1 MKHRTWKRIAALA
14 MALSLALACAAC
26 SGGAGGS
33 ASGSVSASGSAPAES
48 AGQAEGQIVLTDQA
62 GREVVLEGPAQSIVS
77 CYYISTYAAIALGA
91 EDRVVGLEKK
101 ADTRPIYQMAAPE
114 LLEKPQVGT
123 MKELDVEAT
132 AALEP
137 LVIMP
142 QALADYADTL
152 AQLGIPVLV
161 VNPESHEALVEMLQ
175 LMGTALGLEDRA
187 EALTSYY
194 EEQLDRMAELTQD
207 TEAPVV
213 YMGSKPAFLATA
225 RLHVPSTLIRQ
236 AGGVNAGDSLE
247 GSYWTEVSY
256 EDVLAMAPQVIV
268 LPAGAEY
275 TVQDVLED
283 PQLSALPAV
292 QDGAVYQMPGGI
304 EEWDSPV
311 PSGILGTMWMTSI
324 LHPDVY
330 PFEELADAQ
339 DFYQTFYGFYFSGCL
354 AHHQVRSCL
363 CEKGESAMK
372 KHGRDWAAAAACLL
386 LVGGLGPSP
395 SLWAAFPSL
404 CLRSV
409 PSSPGEWRGP
419 WRPRCSGSF
428 GSPGC
433 AWGCWRAGLWG
444 WRGACTRRCSATRWP
459 PRPDRGGLGGLPGGG
474 LRHRAGGRDPAG
486 DHGGLLSHGD
496 GRPGPGAPSGGGGP
510 AGAPA
515 AISWRGS

>member
-1 MKHRTWKRIAALA
+1 MKNGFLKRTAALVLA
-14 MALSLALACAAC
+14 LSMALGCAAC
-26 SGGAGGS
+26 SNGAGGS
-33 ASGSVSASGSAPAES
+33 ASGNVSASGSAPAES
-48 AGQAEGQIVLTDQA
+48 ASQAEDQIVLTDQA

-137 LVIMP
+137 ELVIMP
-142 QALADYADTL
+142 QALVDYADTL
-152 AQLGIPVLV
+152 TQLGIPVLA

-194 EEQLDRMAELTQD
+194 QEQLDRMAELTQD

-213 YMGSKPAFLATA
+213 YMGSNSTFLATA
-225 RLHVPSTLIRQ
+225 PASMYQSTLIRQ

-247 GSYWTEVSY
+247 GDYWTEVSY
-256 EDVLAMAPQVIV
+256 EDVLAMAPQVVV

-275 TVQDVLED
+275 TVQDVVED

-311 PSGILGTMWMTSI
+311 PSGILGTMWMTSV

-330 PFEELADAQ
+330 PFEEFTADAQ
-339 DFYQTFYGFYFSGCL
+339 DFYQTFYGFSVD
-354 AHHQVRSCL
+354 A
-363 CEKGESAMK
+363 
-372 KHGRDWAAAAACLL
+372 
-386 LVGGLGPSP
+386 
-395 SLWAAFPSL
+395 SLI
-404 CLRSV
+404 
-409 PSSPGEWRGP
+409 
-419 WRPRCSGSF
+419 
-428 GSPGC
+428 
-433 AWGCWRAGLWG
+433 
-444 WRGACTRRCSATRWP
+444 TK
-459 PRPDRGGLGGLPGGG
+459 
-474 LRHRAGGRDPAG
+474 
-486 DHGGLLSHGD
+486 
-496 GRPGPGAPSGGGGP
+496 
-510 AGAPA
+510 
-515 AISWRGS
+515 

>member
-14 MALSLALACAAC
+14 LALSMALACAAC
-26 SGGAGGS
+26 SGGAGSS

-48 AGQAEGQIVLTDQA
+48 ASQAEGQIVLTDQA

-137 LVIMP
+137 ELVIMP

-152 AQLGIPVLV
+152 TQLGIPVLV

-187 EALTSYY
+187 EALASYY
-194 EEQLDRMAELTQD
+194 QEQLDRMAELTRD
-207 TEAPVV
+207 TGAPVV
-213 YMGSKPAFLATA
+213 YMGSNSSFLATA
-225 RLHVPSTLIRQ
+225 PASMYQSTLIRQ

-247 GSYWTEVSY
+247 GDYWTEVSY

-275 TVQDVLED
+275 TVQDVAED

-311 PSGILGTMWMTSI
+311 PSGILGTMWMTSV

-330 PFEELADAQ
+330 PFEEFTADAQ
-339 DFYQTFYGFYFSGCL
+339 DFYQTFYGFSVD
-354 AHHQVRSCL
+354 A
-363 CEKGESAMK
+363 
-372 KHGRDWAAAAACLL
+372 
-386 LVGGLGPSP
+386 
-395 SLWAAFPSL
+395 SLI
-404 CLRSV
+404 
-409 PSSPGEWRGP
+409 
-419 WRPRCSGSF
+419 
-428 GSPGC
+428 
-433 AWGCWRAGLWG
+433 
-444 WRGACTRRCSATRWP
+444 TK
-459 PRPDRGGLGGLPGGG
+459 
-474 LRHRAGGRDPAG
+474 
-486 DHGGLLSHGD
+486 
-496 GRPGPGAPSGGGGP
+496 
-510 AGAPA
+510 
-515 AISWRGS
+515 

>member
-14 MALSLALACAAC
+14 LALSLALGCAAC
-26 SGGAGGS
+26 SGGAGS
-33 ASGSVSASGSAPAES
+33 SVSGSVSASGGAPAES
-48 AGQAEGQIVLTDQA
+48 ASQAEGQIVLTDQA

-91 EDRVVGLEKK
+91 ENRVVGLEKK

-137 LVIMP
+137 ELVIMP

-187 EALTSYY
+187 EALASYY
-194 EEQLDRMAELTQD
+194 QEQLDRMAELTQD
-207 TEAPVV
+207 AGAPVV
-213 YMGSKPAFLATA
+213 YMGSNSSFLATA
-225 RLHVPSTLIRQ
+225 PASMYQSTLIRQ

-247 GSYWTEVSY
+247 GDYWTEVSY

-275 TVQDVLED
+275 TVQDVVED

-292 QDGAVYQMPGGI
+292 QDGAVYQMPSGI

-311 PSGILGTMWMTSI
+311 PSGILGTMWMTSV

-330 PFEELADAQ
+330 PFEEFTADAQ
-339 DFYQTFYGFYFSGCL
+339 DFYQTFYGF
-354 AHHQVRSCL
+354 
-363 CEKGESAMK
+363 
-372 KHGRDWAAAAACLL
+372 
-386 LVGGLGPSP
+386 
-395 SLWAAFPSL
+395 
-404 CLRSV
+404 SV
-409 PSSPGEWRGP
+409 
-419 WRPRCSGSF
+419 
-428 GSPGC
+428 
-433 AWGCWRAGLWG
+433 
-444 WRGACTRRCSATRWP
+444 
-459 PRPDRGGLGGLPGGG
+459 D
-474 LRHRAGGRDPAG
+474 
-486 DHGGLLSHGD
+486 
-496 GRPGPGAPSGGGGP
+496 APL
-510 AGAPA
+510 
-515 AISWRGS
+515 ITK

>member
-14 MALSLALACAAC
+14 LALSMALACAAC
-26 SGGAGGS
+26 SGGAGSS

-48 AGQAEGQIVLTDQA
+48 ASQAEGQIVLTDQA

-137 LVIMP
+137 ELVIMP

-175 LMGTALGLEDRA
+175 LMGTALGLEDRT

-194 EEQLDRMAELTQD
+194 QEQMDRMAELTQD

-213 YMGSKPAFLATA
+213 YMGSNSSFLATA
-225 RLHVPSTLIRQ
+225 PASMYQSTLIRQ

-247 GSYWTEVSY
+247 GDYWTEVSY

-275 TVQDVLED
+275 TVQDVVED

-311 PSGILGTMWMTSI
+311 PSGILGTMWMTSV

-330 PFEELADAQ
+330 PFEEFTADAQ
-339 DFYQTFYGFYFSGCL
+339 DFYQTFYGFSVD
-354 AHHQVRSCL
+354 A
-363 CEKGESAMK
+363 
-372 KHGRDWAAAAACLL
+372 
-386 LVGGLGPSP
+386 
-395 SLWAAFPSL
+395 SLI
-404 CLRSV
+404 
-409 PSSPGEWRGP
+409 
-419 WRPRCSGSF
+419 
-428 GSPGC
+428 
-433 AWGCWRAGLWG
+433 
-444 WRGACTRRCSATRWP
+444 TK
-459 PRPDRGGLGGLPGGG
+459 
-474 LRHRAGGRDPAG
+474 
-486 DHGGLLSHGD
+486 
-496 GRPGPGAPSGGGGP
+496 
-510 AGAPA
+510 
-515 AISWRGS
+515 

>member
-1 MKHRTWKRIAALA
+1 MKNGFLKRTAALVLA
-14 MALSLALACAAC
+14 LSMALGCAAC
-26 SGGAGGS
+26 SNGAGGS
-33 ASGSVSASGSAPAES
+33 ASGNVSASGSAPAES
-48 AGQAEGQIVLTDQA
+48 ASQAEDQIVLSDQA

-137 LVIMP
+137 ELVIMP

-152 AQLGIPVLV
+152 TQLGIPVLV

-194 EEQLDRMAELTQD
+194 QEQLDRMAELTQD

-213 YMGSKPAFLATA
+213 YMGSNSTFLATA
-225 RLHVPSTLIRQ
+225 PASMYQSTLIRQ

-247 GSYWTEVSY
+247 GDYWTEVSY
-256 EDVLAMAPQVIV
+256 EDVLAMAPQVVV

-275 TVQDVLED
+275 TVQDVVED

-311 PSGILGTMWMTSI
+311 PSGILGTMWMTSV

-330 PFEELADAQ
+330 PFEEFTADAQ
-339 DFYQTFYGFYFSGCL
+339 DFYQTFYGFSVD
-354 AHHQVRSCL
+354 A
-363 CEKGESAMK
+363 
-372 KHGRDWAAAAACLL
+372 
-386 LVGGLGPSP
+386 
-395 SLWAAFPSL
+395 SLI
-404 CLRSV
+404 
-409 PSSPGEWRGP
+409 
-419 WRPRCSGSF
+419 
-428 GSPGC
+428 
-433 AWGCWRAGLWG
+433 
-444 WRGACTRRCSATRWP
+444 T
-459 PRPDRGGLGGLPGGG
+459 
-474 LRHRAGGRDPAG
+474 
-486 DHGGLLSHGD
+486 
-496 GRPGPGAPSGGGGP
+496 
-510 AGAPA
+510 
-515 AISWRGS
+515 

>member
-14 MALSLALACAAC
+14 LALSMALGCAAC
-26 SGGAGGS
+26 SNGAGSS
-33 ASGSVSASGSAPAES
+33 ASGSVSASDSAPAES
-48 AGQAEGQIVLTDQA
+48 ASQTEGQIVLTDQA

-137 LVIMP
+137 ELVIMP

-152 AQLGIPVLV
+152 TQLGIPVLV

-187 EALTSYY
+187 EALASYY
-194 EEQLDRMAELTQD
+194 QEQLDRMAELTQD
-207 TEAPVV
+207 AEAPVV
-213 YMGSKPAFLATA
+213 YMGSNSSFLATA
-225 RLHVPSTLIRQ
+225 PASMYQSTLIRQ

-247 GSYWTEVSY
+247 GDYWTEVSY

-275 TVQDVLED
+275 TVQDVVED

-311 PSGILGTMWMTSI
+311 PSGILGTMWMTSV

-330 PFEELADAQ
+330 PFEEFTADAQ
-339 DFYQTFYGFYFSGCL
+339 DFYQTFYGFSVD
-354 AHHQVRSCL
+354 A
-363 CEKGESAMK
+363 
-372 KHGRDWAAAAACLL
+372 
-386 LVGGLGPSP
+386 
-395 SLWAAFPSL
+395 SLI
-404 CLRSV
+404 
-409 PSSPGEWRGP
+409 
-419 WRPRCSGSF
+419 
-428 GSPGC
+428 
-433 AWGCWRAGLWG
+433 
-444 WRGACTRRCSATRWP
+444 TK
-459 PRPDRGGLGGLPGGG
+459 
-474 LRHRAGGRDPAG
+474 
-486 DHGGLLSHGD
+486 
-496 GRPGPGAPSGGGGP
+496 
-510 AGAPA
+510 
-515 AISWRGS
+515 

>member
-14 MALSLALACAAC
+14 LALSMALGCAAC
-26 SGGAGGS
+26 SNGAGSS
-33 ASGSVSASGSAPAES
+33 ASGGVSASGSAPAES
-48 AGQAEGQIVLTDQA
+48 ASQAEGQIVLTDQA

-114 LLEKPQVGT
+114 LQEKPQVGT

-137 LVIMP
+137 ELVIMP

-152 AQLGIPVLV
+152 TQLGIPVLV

-187 EALTSYY
+187 EALASYY
-194 EEQLDRMAELTQD
+194 QEQLDRMAELTQD

-213 YMGSKPAFLATA
+213 YMGSNSSFLATA
-225 RLHVPSTLIRQ
+225 PASMYQSTLIRQ

-247 GSYWTEVSY
+247 GDYWTEVSY
-256 EDVLAMAPQVIV
+256 EDVLAMAPQIIV

-283 PQLSALPAV
+283 AQLSALPAV

-311 PSGILGTMWMTSI
+311 PSGILGTMWMTSV

-330 PFEELADAQ
+330 SFEEFTADAQ
-339 DFYQTFYGFYFSGCL
+339 DFYQTFYGFSVD
-354 AHHQVRSCL
+354 A
-363 CEKGESAMK
+363 
-372 KHGRDWAAAAACLL
+372 
-386 LVGGLGPSP
+386 
-395 SLWAAFPSL
+395 SLI
-404 CLRSV
+404 
-409 PSSPGEWRGP
+409 
-419 WRPRCSGSF
+419 
-428 GSPGC
+428 
-433 AWGCWRAGLWG
+433 
-444 WRGACTRRCSATRWP
+444 TK
-459 PRPDRGGLGGLPGGG
+459 
-474 LRHRAGGRDPAG
+474 
-486 DHGGLLSHGD
+486 
-496 GRPGPGAPSGGGGP
+496 
-510 AGAPA
+510 
-515 AISWRGS
+515 

>member
-1 MKHRTWKRIAALA
+1 MKNGFLKRTAALVLA
-14 MALSLALACAAC
+14 LSMALGCAAC
-26 SGGAGGS
+26 SNGAGGS
-33 ASGSVSASGSAPAES
+33 ASGNVSASGSAPAES
-48 AGQAEGQIVLTDQA
+48 ASQAEDQIVLTDQA

-137 LVIMP
+137 ELVIMP
-142 QALADYADTL
+142 QALVDYADTL
-152 AQLGIPVLV
+152 TQLGIPVLA

-194 EEQLDRMAELTQD
+194 QEQLDRMAELTQD

-213 YMGSKPAFLATA
+213 YMGSNSSFLATA
-225 RLHVPSTLIRQ
+225 PASMYQSTLIRQ

-247 GSYWTEVSY
+247 GDYWTDVSY

-275 TVQDVLED
+275 TVQDVAED

-311 PSGILGTMWMTSI
+311 PSGILGTMWMTSV

-330 PFEELADAQ
+330 SFEEFTADAQ
-339 DFYQTFYGFYFSGCL
+339 DFYQTFYGFSVD
-354 AHHQVRSCL
+354 A
-363 CEKGESAMK
+363 
-372 KHGRDWAAAAACLL
+372 
-386 LVGGLGPSP
+386 
-395 SLWAAFPSL
+395 SLI
-404 CLRSV
+404 
-409 PSSPGEWRGP
+409 
-419 WRPRCSGSF
+419 
-428 GSPGC
+428 
-433 AWGCWRAGLWG
+433 
-444 WRGACTRRCSATRWP
+444 TK
-459 PRPDRGGLGGLPGGG
+459 
-474 LRHRAGGRDPAG
+474 
-486 DHGGLLSHGD
+486 
-496 GRPGPGAPSGGGGP
+496 
-510 AGAPA
+510 
-515 AISWRGS
+515 

>member
-14 MALSLALACAAC
+14 LALSLALGCAAC
-26 SGGAGGS
+26 SGGAGSS
-33 ASGSVSASGSAPAES
+33 ASGSVSVSGGAPAES
-48 AGQAEGQIVLTDQA
+48 ASQAQGQIVLTDQA
-62 GREVVLEGPAQSIVS
+62 GREMVLEGPAQSIVS

-137 LVIMP
+137 ELVIMP

-152 AQLGIPVLV
+152 TQLGIPVLV

-187 EALTSYY
+187 EALASYY
-194 EEQLDRMAELTQD
+194 QEQLDRMAELTQD
-207 TEAPVV
+207 AGAPVV
-213 YMGSKPAFLATA
+213 YMGSNSSFLATA
-225 RLHVPSTLIRQ
+225 PASMYQSTLIRQ

-247 GSYWTEVSY
+247 GDYWTEVSY

-275 TVQDVLED
+275 TVQDVVED

-311 PSGILGTMWMTSI
+311 PSGILGTMWMTSV

-330 PFEELADAQ
+330 PFEEFTADAQ
-339 DFYQTFYGFYFSGCL
+339 NFYQTFYGFSVD
-354 AHHQVRSCL
+354 A
-363 CEKGESAMK
+363 
-372 KHGRDWAAAAACLL
+372 
-386 LVGGLGPSP
+386 
-395 SLWAAFPSL
+395 SLI
-404 CLRSV
+404 
-409 PSSPGEWRGP
+409 
-419 WRPRCSGSF
+419 
-428 GSPGC
+428 
-433 AWGCWRAGLWG
+433 
-444 WRGACTRRCSATRWP
+444 TK
-459 PRPDRGGLGGLPGGG
+459 
-474 LRHRAGGRDPAG
+474 
-486 DHGGLLSHGD
+486 
-496 GRPGPGAPSGGGGP
+496 
-510 AGAPA
+510 
-515 AISWRGS
+515 

>member
-1 MKHRTWKRIAALA
+1 MKNGFLKRTAALVLA
-14 MALSLALACAAC
+14 LSMALGCAAC
-26 SGGAGGS
+26 SNGAGGS
-33 ASGSVSASGSAPAES
+33 ASGNVSASGSAPAES
-48 AGQAEGQIVLTDQA
+48 ASQAEDQIVLTDQA

-137 LVIMP
+137 ELVIMP

-152 AQLGIPVLV
+152 TQLGIPVLV

-194 EEQLDRMAELTQD
+194 QEQLDRMAELTQD

-213 YMGSKPAFLATA
+213 YMGSNSTFLATA
-225 RLHVPSTLIRQ
+225 PASMYQSTLIRQ

-247 GSYWTEVSY
+247 GDYWTDVSY

-275 TVQDVLED
+275 TVQDVVED

-311 PSGILGTMWMTSI
+311 PSGILGTMWMTSV

-330 PFEELADAQ
+330 PFEEFTADAQ
-339 DFYQTFYGFYFSGCL
+339 DFYQTFYGFSVD
-354 AHHQVRSCL
+354 A
-363 CEKGESAMK
+363 
-372 KHGRDWAAAAACLL
+372 
-386 LVGGLGPSP
+386 
-395 SLWAAFPSL
+395 SLI
-404 CLRSV
+404 
-409 PSSPGEWRGP
+409 
-419 WRPRCSGSF
+419 
-428 GSPGC
+428 
-433 AWGCWRAGLWG
+433 
-444 WRGACTRRCSATRWP
+444 TK
-459 PRPDRGGLGGLPGGG
+459 
-474 LRHRAGGRDPAG
+474 
-486 DHGGLLSHGD
+486 
-496 GRPGPGAPSGGGGP
+496 
-510 AGAPA
+510 
-515 AISWRGS
+515 

>member
-1 MKHRTWKRIAALA
+1 MKNEFLKRTAALVLA
-14 MALSLALACAAC
+14 LSMALGCAAC
-26 SGGAGGS
+26 SNGAGGS
-33 ASGSVSASGSAPAES
+33 ASGNVSASGSAPAES
-48 AGQAEGQIVLTDQA
+48 ASQAEDQIVLTDQA

-137 LVIMP
+137 ELVIMP
-142 QALADYADTL
+142 QALVDYADTL
-152 AQLGIPVLV
+152 TQLGIPVLA

-194 EEQLDRMAELTQD
+194 QEQLDRMAELTQD

-213 YMGSKPAFLATA
+213 YMGSNSTFLATA
-225 RLHVPSTLIRQ
+225 PASMYQSTLIRQ

-247 GSYWTEVSY
+247 GDYWTDVSY

-275 TVQDVLED
+275 TVQDVVED

-304 EEWDSPV
+304 EEWNSPV
-311 PSGILGTMWMTSI
+311 PSGILGTMWMTSV

-330 PFEELADAQ
+330 SFEEFTADAQ
-339 DFYQTFYGFYFSGCL
+339 DFYQTFYGFSVD
-354 AHHQVRSCL
+354 A
-363 CEKGESAMK
+363 
-372 KHGRDWAAAAACLL
+372 
-386 LVGGLGPSP
+386 
-395 SLWAAFPSL
+395 SLI
-404 CLRSV
+404 
-409 PSSPGEWRGP
+409 
-419 WRPRCSGSF
+419 
-428 GSPGC
+428 
-433 AWGCWRAGLWG
+433 
-444 WRGACTRRCSATRWP
+444 TK
-459 PRPDRGGLGGLPGGG
+459 
-474 LRHRAGGRDPAG
+474 
-486 DHGGLLSHGD
+486 
-496 GRPGPGAPSGGGGP
+496 
-510 AGAPA
+510 
-515 AISWRGS
+515 

>member
-1 MKHRTWKRIAALA
+1 MKHRTRKRIAALA
-14 MALSLALACAAC
+14 LALSMALGCAAC
-26 SGGAGGS
+26 SNGAGSS
-33 ASGSVSASGSAPAES
+33 ASGSVSVSDSAPAES
-48 AGQAEGQIVLTDQA
+48 ASQTEGQIVLTDQA

-101 ADTRPIYQMAAPE
+101 ADTRPIYQMAAPA

-123 MKELDVEAT
+123 MTELDVEAT

-137 LVIMP
+137 ELVIMP
-142 QALADYADTL
+142 QALADYAGTL
-152 AQLGIPVLV
+152 TQLGIPVLV

-194 EEQLDRMAELTQD
+194 QEQLDRMAELTRD

-213 YMGSKPAFLATA
+213 YMGSNSSFLATA
-225 RLHVPSTLIRQ
+225 PASMYQSTLIRQ

-247 GSYWTEVSY
+247 GDYWTEVSY

-275 TVQDVLED
+275 TVQNVAED

-311 PSGILGTMWMTSI
+311 PSGILGAMWMTSV

-330 PFEELADAQ
+330 SFEEFTADAQ
-339 DFYQTFYGFYFSGCL
+339 DFYQTFYGFSVD
-354 AHHQVRSCL
+354 A
-363 CEKGESAMK
+363 
-372 KHGRDWAAAAACLL
+372 
-386 LVGGLGPSP
+386 
-395 SLWAAFPSL
+395 SLI
-404 CLRSV
+404 
-409 PSSPGEWRGP
+409 
-419 WRPRCSGSF
+419 
-428 GSPGC
+428 
-433 AWGCWRAGLWG
+433 
-444 WRGACTRRCSATRWP
+444 TK
-459 PRPDRGGLGGLPGGG
+459 
-474 LRHRAGGRDPAG
+474 
-486 DHGGLLSHGD
+486 
-496 GRPGPGAPSGGGGP
+496 
-510 AGAPA
+510 
-515 AISWRGS
+515 

>member
-1 MKHRTWKRIAALA
+1 MKNGFLKRTAALVLA
-14 MALSLALACAAC
+14 LSMALGCAAC
-26 SGGAGGS
+26 SNGAGGS
-33 ASGSVSASGSAPAES
+33 ASGNVSASGSAPAES
-48 AGQAEGQIVLTDQA
+48 ASQAEDQIVLTDQA

-137 LVIMP
+137 ELVIMP
-142 QALADYADTL
+142 QALADYAGTL
-152 AQLGIPVLV
+152 TQLGIPVLV

-187 EALTSYY
+187 EALASYY
-194 EEQLDRMAELTQD
+194 QEQLDRMAELTQD
-207 TEAPVV
+207 AGAPVV
-213 YMGSKPAFLATA
+213 YMGSNSSFLATA
-225 RLHVPSTLIRQ
+225 PASMYQSTLIRQ

-247 GSYWTEVSY
+247 GDYWTEVSY

-275 TVQDVLED
+275 TVQDVAED

-311 PSGILGTMWMTSI
+311 PSGILGAMWMTSV

-330 PFEELADAQ
+330 SFEEFTADAQ
-339 DFYQTFYGFYFSGCL
+339 DFYQTFYGFSVD
-354 AHHQVRSCL
+354 A
-363 CEKGESAMK
+363 
-372 KHGRDWAAAAACLL
+372 
-386 LVGGLGPSP
+386 
-395 SLWAAFPSL
+395 SLI
-404 CLRSV
+404 
-409 PSSPGEWRGP
+409 
-419 WRPRCSGSF
+419 
-428 GSPGC
+428 
-433 AWGCWRAGLWG
+433 
-444 WRGACTRRCSATRWP
+444 TK
-459 PRPDRGGLGGLPGGG
+459 
-474 LRHRAGGRDPAG
+474 
-486 DHGGLLSHGD
+486 
-496 GRPGPGAPSGGGGP
+496 
-510 AGAPA
+510 
-515 AISWRGS
+515 

>member
-14 MALSLALACAAC
+14 LALSMALGCAAC

-33 ASGSVSASGSAPAES
+33 ASGGVSASGSAPAES
-48 AGQAEGQIVLTDQA
+48 ASQAEGQIVLTDQA
-62 GREVVLEGPAQSIVS
+62 GREVVLEEPAQSIVS

-137 LVIMP
+137 ELVIMP
-142 QALADYADTL
+142 QALADYAGTL
-152 AQLGIPVLV
+152 TQLGIPVLV

-187 EALTSYY
+187 EALASYY
-194 EEQLDRMAELTQD
+194 QEQLDRMAELTQD
-207 TEAPVV
+207 AGAPVV
-213 YMGSKPAFLATA
+213 YMGSNSSFLATA
-225 RLHVPSTLIRQ
+225 PASMYQSTLIRQ

-247 GSYWTEVSY
+247 GDYWTEVSY
-256 EDVLAMAPQVIV
+256 EDVLAMAPQVVV

-275 TVQDVLED
+275 TVQDVVED

-311 PSGILGTMWMTSI
+311 PSGILGAMWMTSG

-330 PFEELADAQ
+330 PFEEFTADAQ
-339 DFYQTFYGFYFSGCL
+339 NFYQTFYGFSVD
-354 AHHQVRSCL
+354 A
-363 CEKGESAMK
+363 
-372 KHGRDWAAAAACLL
+372 
-386 LVGGLGPSP
+386 
-395 SLWAAFPSL
+395 SLI
-404 CLRSV
+404 
-409 PSSPGEWRGP
+409 
-419 WRPRCSGSF
+419 
-428 GSPGC
+428 
-433 AWGCWRAGLWG
+433 
-444 WRGACTRRCSATRWP
+444 TK
-459 PRPDRGGLGGLPGGG
+459 
-474 LRHRAGGRDPAG
+474 
-486 DHGGLLSHGD
+486 
-496 GRPGPGAPSGGGGP
+496 
-510 AGAPA
+510 
-515 AISWRGS
+515 

>member
-1 MKHRTWKRIAALA
+1 MKNGFLKRTAALVLA
-14 MALSLALACAAC
+14 LSMALGCAAC
-26 SGGAGGS
+26 SNGAGGS
-33 ASGSVSASGSAPAES
+33 ASGNVSASGSAPAES
-48 AGQAEGQIVLTDQA
+48 ASQAEDQIVLTDQA

-137 LVIMP
+137 ELVIMP
-142 QALADYADTL
+142 QALVDYADTL
-152 AQLGIPVLV
+152 TQLGIPVLA

-194 EEQLDRMAELTQD
+194 PEQLDRMAELTQD

-213 YMGSKPAFLATA
+213 YMGSNSTFLATA
-225 RLHVPSTLIRQ
+225 PASMYQSTLIRQ

-247 GSYWTEVSY
+247 GDYWTEVSY
-256 EDVLAMAPQVIV
+256 EDVLAMAPQVVV

-275 TVQDVLED
+275 TVQDVVED

-311 PSGILGTMWMTSI
+311 PSGILGTMWMTSV

-330 PFEELADAQ
+330 PFEEFTADAQ
-339 DFYQTFYGFYFSGCL
+339 DFYQTFYGFSVD
-354 AHHQVRSCL
+354 A
-363 CEKGESAMK
+363 
-372 KHGRDWAAAAACLL
+372 
-386 LVGGLGPSP
+386 
-395 SLWAAFPSL
+395 SLI
-404 CLRSV
+404 
-409 PSSPGEWRGP
+409 
-419 WRPRCSGSF
+419 
-428 GSPGC
+428 
-433 AWGCWRAGLWG
+433 
-444 WRGACTRRCSATRWP
+444 TK
-459 PRPDRGGLGGLPGGG
+459 
-474 LRHRAGGRDPAG
+474 
-486 DHGGLLSHGD
+486 
-496 GRPGPGAPSGGGGP
+496 
-510 AGAPA
+510 
-515 AISWRGS
+515 

>member
-14 MALSLALACAAC
+14 LALSMALACAAC
-26 SGGAGGS
+26 SGGAGSS

-91 EDRVVGLEKK
+91 EDRVAGLEKK

-137 LVIMP
+137 ELVIMP

-152 AQLGIPVLV
+152 TQLGIPVLV

-194 EEQLDRMAELTQD
+194 QEQLDRMAELTRD

-213 YMGSKPAFLATA
+213 YMGSNSSFLATA
-225 RLHVPSTLIRQ
+225 PASMYQSTLIRQ

-247 GSYWTEVSY
+247 GDYWTEVSY
-256 EDVLAMAPQVIV
+256 EDVLAMAPQVVV

-275 TVQDVLED
+275 TVQDVVED

-311 PSGILGTMWMTSI
+311 PSGILGTMWMTSV

-330 PFEELADAQ
+330 PFEEFTADAQ
-339 DFYQTFYGFYFSGCL
+339 DFYQTFYGFSVD
-354 AHHQVRSCL
+354 A
-363 CEKGESAMK
+363 
-372 KHGRDWAAAAACLL
+372 
-386 LVGGLGPSP
+386 
-395 SLWAAFPSL
+395 SLI
-404 CLRSV
+404 
-409 PSSPGEWRGP
+409 
-419 WRPRCSGSF
+419 
-428 GSPGC
+428 
-433 AWGCWRAGLWG
+433 
-444 WRGACTRRCSATRWP
+444 TK
-459 PRPDRGGLGGLPGGG
+459 
-474 LRHRAGGRDPAG
+474 
-486 DHGGLLSHGD
+486 
-496 GRPGPGAPSGGGGP
+496 
-510 AGAPA
+510 
-515 AISWRGS
+515 

>member
-14 MALSLALACAAC
+14 LALSMALACAAC
-26 SGGAGGS
+26 SGGAGSS
-33 ASGSVSASGSAPAES
+33 ASGGVSASGSAPAES
-48 AGQAEGQIVLTDQA
+48 ASQAEGQIVLTDQA

-137 LVIMP
+137 ELVIMP
-142 QALADYADTL
+142 QALADYADIL

-187 EALTSYY
+187 EALASYY
-194 EEQLDRMAELTQD
+194 QEQLDRMAELTQD
-207 TEAPVV
+207 AGAPVV
-213 YMGSKPAFLATA
+213 YMGSNSSFLATA
-225 RLHVPSTLIRQ
+225 PASMYQSTLIRQ

-247 GSYWTEVSY
+247 GDYWTEVSY

-275 TVQDVLED
+275 TVQDVVED

-292 QDGAVYQMPGGI
+292 QNGAVYQMPGGI

-311 PSGILGTMWMTSI
+311 PSGILGTMWMTSV

-330 PFEELADAQ
+330 PFEEFTADAQ
-339 DFYQTFYGFYFSGCL
+339 DFYQTFYGFSVD
-354 AHHQVRSCL
+354 A
-363 CEKGESAMK
+363 
-372 KHGRDWAAAAACLL
+372 
-386 LVGGLGPSP
+386 
-395 SLWAAFPSL
+395 SLI
-404 CLRSV
+404 
-409 PSSPGEWRGP
+409 
-419 WRPRCSGSF
+419 
-428 GSPGC
+428 
-433 AWGCWRAGLWG
+433 
-444 WRGACTRRCSATRWP
+444 TK
-459 PRPDRGGLGGLPGGG
+459 
-474 LRHRAGGRDPAG
+474 
-486 DHGGLLSHGD
+486 
-496 GRPGPGAPSGGGGP
+496 
-510 AGAPA
+510 
-515 AISWRGS
+515 

>member
-1 MKHRTWKRIAALA
+1 MKNGFLKRVAALA
-14 MALSLALACAAC
+14 LALSTALACASC
-26 SGGAGGS
+26 SNGAGSSVS
-33 ASGSVSASGSAPAES
+33 ASVSASGSVPAES
-48 AGQAEGQIVLTDQA
+48 ASQAEGQIVLTDQA

-137 LVIMP
+137 ELVIMP
-142 QALADYADTL
+142 QALADYAGTL
-152 AQLGIPVLV
+152 TQLGIPVLV

-194 EEQLDRMAELTQD
+194 QEQLDRMAELTQD

-213 YMGSKPAFLATA
+213 YMGSNSSFLATA
-225 RLHVPSTLIRQ
+225 PASMYQSTLIRQ

-247 GSYWTEVSY
+247 GDYWTEVSY

-275 TVQDVLED
+275 TVQDVAED

-311 PSGILGTMWMTSI
+311 PSGILGTMWMTSV

-330 PFEELADAQ
+330 PFEEFTADAQ
-339 DFYQTFYGFYFSGCL
+339 DFYQTFYGFSVD
-354 AHHQVRSCL
+354 A
-363 CEKGESAMK
+363 
-372 KHGRDWAAAAACLL
+372 
-386 LVGGLGPSP
+386 
-395 SLWAAFPSL
+395 SLI
-404 CLRSV
+404 
-409 PSSPGEWRGP
+409 
-419 WRPRCSGSF
+419 
-428 GSPGC
+428 
-433 AWGCWRAGLWG
+433 
-444 WRGACTRRCSATRWP
+444 TK
-459 PRPDRGGLGGLPGGG
+459 
-474 LRHRAGGRDPAG
+474 
-486 DHGGLLSHGD
+486 
-496 GRPGPGAPSGGGGP
+496 
-510 AGAPA
+510 
-515 AISWRGS
+515 

>member
-1 MKHRTWKRIAALA
+1 MKNGFLKRTAALVLA
-14 MALSLALACAAC
+14 LSMALGCAAC
-26 SGGAGGS
+26 SNGAGGS
-33 ASGSVSASGSAPAES
+33 ASGNVSASGSAPAES
-48 AGQAEGQIVLTDQA
+48 ASQAEDQIVLTDQA

-137 LVIMP
+137 ELVIMP
-142 QALADYADTL
+142 QALVDYADTL
-152 AQLGIPVLV
+152 TQLGIPVLA

-194 EEQLDRMAELTQD
+194 QEQLDRMAELTQD

-213 YMGSKPAFLATA
+213 YMGSNSTFLAT
-225 RLHVPSTLIRQ
+225 VPASMYQSTLIRQ

-247 GSYWTEVSY
+247 GDYWTDVSY

-275 TVQDVLED
+275 TVQDVVED

-311 PSGILGTMWMTSI
+311 PSGILGTMWMTSV

-330 PFEELADAQ
+330 PFEEFTADAQ
-339 DFYQTFYGFYFSGCL
+339 DFYQTFYGFSVD
-354 AHHQVRSCL
+354 A
-363 CEKGESAMK
+363 
-372 KHGRDWAAAAACLL
+372 
-386 LVGGLGPSP
+386 
-395 SLWAAFPSL
+395 SLI
-404 CLRSV
+404 
-409 PSSPGEWRGP
+409 
-419 WRPRCSGSF
+419 
-428 GSPGC
+428 
-433 AWGCWRAGLWG
+433 
-444 WRGACTRRCSATRWP
+444 TK
-459 PRPDRGGLGGLPGGG
+459 
-474 LRHRAGGRDPAG
+474 
-486 DHGGLLSHGD
+486 
-496 GRPGPGAPSGGGGP
+496 
-510 AGAPA
+510 
-515 AISWRGS
+515 

>member
-1 MKHRTWKRIAALA
+1 MKHRTRKRIAALA
-14 MALSLALACAAC
+14 LALSMALGCAAC
-26 SGGAGGS
+26 SNGAGSS
-33 ASGSVSASGSAPAES
+33 ASGSVSVSDSAPAES
-48 AGQAEGQIVLTDQA
+48 ASQTEGQIVLTDQA

-137 LVIMP
+137 ELVIMP
-142 QALADYADTL
+142 LALADYADTL
-152 AQLGIPVLV
+152 TQLGIPVLV

-175 LMGTALGLEDRA
+175 LRGTALGLEDRA

-194 EEQLDRMAELTQD
+194 QEQLDRMAALTRD

-213 YMGSKPAFLATA
+213 YMGSNSSFLATA
-225 RLHVPSTLIRQ
+225 PASMYQSTLIRQ

-247 GSYWTEVSY
+247 GDYWTEVSY

-275 TVQDVLED
+275 TVQDVAED

-311 PSGILGTMWMTSI
+311 PSGILGAMWMTSV

-330 PFEELADAQ
+330 SFEEFTADAQ
-339 DFYQTFYGFYFSGCL
+339 DFYQTFYGFSVD
-354 AHHQVRSCL
+354 A
-363 CEKGESAMK
+363 
-372 KHGRDWAAAAACLL
+372 
-386 LVGGLGPSP
+386 
-395 SLWAAFPSL
+395 SLI
-404 CLRSV
+404 
-409 PSSPGEWRGP
+409 
-419 WRPRCSGSF
+419 
-428 GSPGC
+428 
-433 AWGCWRAGLWG
+433 
-444 WRGACTRRCSATRWP
+444 TK
-459 PRPDRGGLGGLPGGG
+459 
-474 LRHRAGGRDPAG
+474 
-486 DHGGLLSHGD
+486 
-496 GRPGPGAPSGGGGP
+496 
-510 AGAPA
+510 
-515 AISWRGS
+515 

>member
-1 MKHRTWKRIAALA
+1 MKHRLWKRIAALA
-14 MALSLALACAAC
+14 LALSLALGCAAC
-26 SGGAGGS
+26 SNGAGSS
-33 ASGSVSASGSAPAES
+33 ASGGVSASGSAPAES
-48 AGQAEGQIVLTDQA
+48 ASQAEGQIVLTDQA

-137 LVIMP
+137 ELVIMP

-152 AQLGIPVLV
+152 TQLGIPVLV

-187 EALTSYY
+187 EALASYY
-194 EEQLDRMAELTQD
+194 QEQLDRMAELTQA

-213 YMGSKPAFLATA
+213 YMGSNSSFLATA
-225 RLHVPSTLIRQ
+225 PASMYQSTLIRQ

-247 GSYWTEVSY
+247 GDYWTEVSY

-275 TVQDVLED
+275 TVQDVAED

-311 PSGILGTMWMTSI
+311 PSGILGAMWMTSV

-330 PFEELADAQ
+330 SFEEFTADAQ
-339 DFYQTFYGFYFSGCL
+339 DFYQTFYGFSVD
-354 AHHQVRSCL
+354 A
-363 CEKGESAMK
+363 
-372 KHGRDWAAAAACLL
+372 
-386 LVGGLGPSP
+386 
-395 SLWAAFPSL
+395 SLI
-404 CLRSV
+404 
-409 PSSPGEWRGP
+409 
-419 WRPRCSGSF
+419 
-428 GSPGC
+428 
-433 AWGCWRAGLWG
+433 
-444 WRGACTRRCSATRWP
+444 TK
-459 PRPDRGGLGGLPGGG
+459 
-474 LRHRAGGRDPAG
+474 
-486 DHGGLLSHGD
+486 
-496 GRPGPGAPSGGGGP
+496 
-510 AGAPA
+510 
-515 AISWRGS
+515 

>member
-1 MKHRTWKRIAALA
+1 MKNEFLKRTAALVLA
-14 MALSLALACAAC
+14 LSMALGCAAC
-26 SGGAGGS
+26 SNGAGGS
-33 ASGSVSASGSAPAES
+33 ASGNVSASGSAPAES
-48 AGQAEGQIVLTDQA
+48 ASQAEDQIVLTDQA

-137 LVIMP
+137 ELVIMP
-142 QALADYADTL
+142 QALVDYADTL
-152 AQLGIPVLV
+152 TQLGIPVLA

-194 EEQLDRMAELTQD
+194 QEQLDRMAELTQD

-213 YMGSKPAFLATA
+213 YMGSNSTFLATA
-225 RLHVPSTLIRQ
+225 PASMYQSTLIRQ

-247 GSYWTEVSY
+247 GDYWTDVSY

-275 TVQDVLED
+275 TVQDVVED

-311 PSGILGTMWMTSI
+311 PSGILGTMWMTSV

-330 PFEELADAQ
+330 PFEEFTADAQ
-339 DFYQTFYGFYFSGCL
+339 DFYQTFYGFSVD
-354 AHHQVRSCL
+354 A
-363 CEKGESAMK
+363 
-372 KHGRDWAAAAACLL
+372 
-386 LVGGLGPSP
+386 
-395 SLWAAFPSL
+395 SLI
-404 CLRSV
+404 
-409 PSSPGEWRGP
+409 
-419 WRPRCSGSF
+419 
-428 GSPGC
+428 
-433 AWGCWRAGLWG
+433 
-444 WRGACTRRCSATRWP
+444 TK
-459 PRPDRGGLGGLPGGG
+459 
-474 LRHRAGGRDPAG
+474 
-486 DHGGLLSHGD
+486 
-496 GRPGPGAPSGGGGP
+496 
-510 AGAPA
+510 
-515 AISWRGS
+515 

>member
-1 MKHRTWKRIAALA
+1 MKNGFLKRTAALVLA
-14 MALSLALACAAC
+14 LSMALGCAAC
-26 SGGAGGS
+26 SNGAGGS
-33 ASGSVSASGSAPAES
+33 ASGNVSASGSAPAES
-48 AGQAEGQIVLTDQA
+48 ASQAEDQIVLTDQA

-101 ADTRPIYQMAAPE
+101 ADTRLIYQMAAPE

-137 LVIMP
+137 ELVIMP
-142 QALADYADTL
+142 QALVDYADTL
-152 AQLGIPVLV
+152 TQLGIPVLV

-194 EEQLDRMAELTQD
+194 QEQLDRMAELTQD

-213 YMGSKPAFLATA
+213 YMGSNSTFLATA
-225 RLHVPSTLIRQ
+225 PASMYQSTLIRQ

-247 GSYWTEVSY
+247 GNYWTDVSY

-275 TVQDVLED
+275 TVQDVVED

-311 PSGILGTMWMTSI
+311 PSGILGTMWMTSV

-330 PFEELADAQ
+330 PFEEFTADAQ
-339 DFYQTFYGFYFSGCL
+339 DFYQTFYGFSVD
-354 AHHQVRSCL
+354 A
-363 CEKGESAMK
+363 
-372 KHGRDWAAAAACLL
+372 
-386 LVGGLGPSP
+386 
-395 SLWAAFPSL
+395 SLI
-404 CLRSV
+404 
-409 PSSPGEWRGP
+409 
-419 WRPRCSGSF
+419 
-428 GSPGC
+428 
-433 AWGCWRAGLWG
+433 
-444 WRGACTRRCSATRWP
+444 TK
-459 PRPDRGGLGGLPGGG
+459 
-474 LRHRAGGRDPAG
+474 
-486 DHGGLLSHGD
+486 
-496 GRPGPGAPSGGGGP
+496 
-510 AGAPA
+510 
-515 AISWRGS
+515 

>member
-14 MALSLALACAAC
+14 LALSMALGCAAC
-26 SGGAGGS
+26 SNGAGSS
-33 ASGSVSASGSAPAES
+33 ASGSVSVSDSAPAES
-48 AGQAEGQIVLTDQA
+48 ASQTEGQIVLTDQA

-137 LVIMP
+137 ELVIMP
-142 QALADYADTL
+142 QALADYAGTL
-152 AQLGIPVLV
+152 TQLGIPVLV

-187 EALTSYY
+187 EALASYY
-194 EEQLDRMAELTQD
+194 QEQLDRMAELTQD
-207 TEAPVV
+207 AGAPVV
-213 YMGSKPAFLATA
+213 YMGSNSSFLATA
-225 RLHVPSTLIRQ
+225 PASMYQSTLIRQ

-247 GSYWTEVSY
+247 GDYWTEVSY

-275 TVQDVLED
+275 TVQDVVED

-311 PSGILGTMWMTSI
+311 PSGILGTMWMTSV

-330 PFEELADAQ
+330 PFEEFTADAQ
-339 DFYQTFYGFYFSGCL
+339 DFYQTFYGFSVD
-354 AHHQVRSCL
+354 A
-363 CEKGESAMK
+363 
-372 KHGRDWAAAAACLL
+372 
-386 LVGGLGPSP
+386 
-395 SLWAAFPSL
+395 SLI
-404 CLRSV
+404 
-409 PSSPGEWRGP
+409 
-419 WRPRCSGSF
+419 
-428 GSPGC
+428 
-433 AWGCWRAGLWG
+433 
-444 WRGACTRRCSATRWP
+444 TK
-459 PRPDRGGLGGLPGGG
+459 
-474 LRHRAGGRDPAG
+474 
-486 DHGGLLSHGD
+486 
-496 GRPGPGAPSGGGGP
+496 
-510 AGAPA
+510 
-515 AISWRGS
+515 

>member
-14 MALSLALACAAC
+14 LALSMALACAAC
-26 SGGAGGS
+26 SGGAGSS
-33 ASGSVSASGSAPAES
+33 ASGGVSASGSAPAES
-48 AGQAEGQIVLTDQA
+48 ASQAEGQIVLTDQA
-62 GREVVLEGPAQSIVS
+62 GREVVLEEPAQSIVS

-137 LVIMP
+137 ELVIMP

-175 LMGTALGLEDRA
+175 LMGTALGLEDWA

-194 EEQLDRMAELTQD
+194 QEQLDRMAELTQD

-213 YMGSKPAFLATA
+213 YMGSNSSFLATA
-225 RLHVPSTLIRQ
+225 PASMYQSTLIRQ

-247 GSYWTEVSY
+247 GDYWTEVSY

-311 PSGILGTMWMTSI
+311 PSGILGTMWMTSV

-330 PFEELADAQ
+330 SFEEFTADAQ
-339 DFYQTFYGFYFSGCL
+339 DFYQTFYGFSVD
-354 AHHQVRSCL
+354 A
-363 CEKGESAMK
+363 
-372 KHGRDWAAAAACLL
+372 
-386 LVGGLGPSP
+386 
-395 SLWAAFPSL
+395 SLI
-404 CLRSV
+404 
-409 PSSPGEWRGP
+409 
-419 WRPRCSGSF
+419 
-428 GSPGC
+428 
-433 AWGCWRAGLWG
+433 
-444 WRGACTRRCSATRWP
+444 TK
-459 PRPDRGGLGGLPGGG
+459 
-474 LRHRAGGRDPAG
+474 
-486 DHGGLLSHGD
+486 
-496 GRPGPGAPSGGGGP
+496 
-510 AGAPA
+510 
-515 AISWRGS
+515 

>member
-14 MALSLALACAAC
+14 LALSMALACAAC
-26 SGGAGGS
+26 SGGAGSS

-137 LVIMP
+137 ELVIMP

-152 AQLGIPVLV
+152 TQLGIPVLV

-187 EALTSYY
+187 EALASYY
-194 EEQLDRMAELTQD
+194 QEQLDRMAELTQD

-213 YMGSKPAFLATA
+213 YMGSNSSFLATA
-225 RLHVPSTLIRQ
+225 PASMYQSTLIRQ

-247 GSYWTEVSY
+247 GDYWTEVSY
-256 EDVLAMAPQVIV
+256 EDVLAMAPQVVV

-275 TVQDVLED
+275 TVQDVAED

-311 PSGILGTMWMTSI
+311 PSGILGTMWMTSV

-330 PFEELADAQ
+330 PFEEFTADAQ
-339 DFYQTFYGFYFSGCL
+339 DFYQTFYGFSVD
-354 AHHQVRSCL
+354 A
-363 CEKGESAMK
+363 
-372 KHGRDWAAAAACLL
+372 
-386 LVGGLGPSP
+386 
-395 SLWAAFPSL
+395 SLI
-404 CLRSV
+404 
-409 PSSPGEWRGP
+409 
-419 WRPRCSGSF
+419 
-428 GSPGC
+428 
-433 AWGCWRAGLWG
+433 
-444 WRGACTRRCSATRWP
+444 TK
-459 PRPDRGGLGGLPGGG
+459 
-474 LRHRAGGRDPAG
+474 
-486 DHGGLLSHGD
+486 
-496 GRPGPGAPSGGGGP
+496 
-510 AGAPA
+510 
-515 AISWRGS
+515 

>member
-14 MALSLALACAAC
+14 LALSMALGCAAC
-26 SGGAGGS
+26 SNGAGSS

-137 LVIMP
+137 ELVIMP

-187 EALTSYY
+187 EALASYY
-194 EEQLDRMAELTQD
+194 QEQLDRMAELTRD
-207 TEAPVV
+207 AGAPVV
-213 YMGSKPAFLATA
+213 YMGSNSSFLATA
-225 RLHVPSTLIRQ
+225 PASMYQSTLIRQ

-247 GSYWTEVSY
+247 GDYWTEVSY

-275 TVQDVLED
+275 TVQDVAED

-292 QDGAVYQMPGGI
+292 QNGAVYQMPGGI

-311 PSGILGTMWMTSI
+311 PSGILGTMWMTSV

-330 PFEELADAQ
+330 PFEEFTADAQ
-339 DFYQTFYGFYFSGCL
+339 DFYQTFYGFSVD
-354 AHHQVRSCL
+354 A
-363 CEKGESAMK
+363 
-372 KHGRDWAAAAACLL
+372 
-386 LVGGLGPSP
+386 
-395 SLWAAFPSL
+395 SLI
-404 CLRSV
+404 
-409 PSSPGEWRGP
+409 
-419 WRPRCSGSF
+419 
-428 GSPGC
+428 
-433 AWGCWRAGLWG
+433 
-444 WRGACTRRCSATRWP
+444 TK
-459 PRPDRGGLGGLPGGG
+459 
-474 LRHRAGGRDPAG
+474 
-486 DHGGLLSHGD
+486 
-496 GRPGPGAPSGGGGP
+496 
-510 AGAPA
+510 
-515 AISWRGS
+515 

>member
-14 MALSLALACAAC
+14 LALSMALACAAC
-26 SGGAGGS
+26 SGGAGSS

-48 AGQAEGQIVLTDQA
+48 ASQAEGQIVLTDQA

-137 LVIMP
+137 ELVIMP

-187 EALTSYY
+187 EALASYY
-194 EEQLDRMAELTQD
+194 QEQLDRMAELTQD
-207 TEAPVV
+207 AEAPVV
-213 YMGSKPAFLATA
+213 YMGSNSSFLATA
-225 RLHVPSTLIRQ
+225 PASMYQSTLIRQ

-247 GSYWTEVSY
+247 GDYWTEVSY

-275 TVQDVLED
+275 TVQDVAED

-311 PSGILGTMWMTSI
+311 PSGILGTMWMTSV

-330 PFEELADAQ
+330 SFEEFTADAQ
-339 DFYQTFYGFYFSGCL
+339 DFYQTFYGFSVD
-354 AHHQVRSCL
+354 A
-363 CEKGESAMK
+363 
-372 KHGRDWAAAAACLL
+372 
-386 LVGGLGPSP
+386 
-395 SLWAAFPSL
+395 SLI
-404 CLRSV
+404 
-409 PSSPGEWRGP
+409 
-419 WRPRCSGSF
+419 
-428 GSPGC
+428 
-433 AWGCWRAGLWG
+433 
-444 WRGACTRRCSATRWP
+444 TK
-459 PRPDRGGLGGLPGGG
+459 
-474 LRHRAGGRDPAG
+474 
-486 DHGGLLSHGD
+486 
-496 GRPGPGAPSGGGGP
+496 
-510 AGAPA
+510 
-515 AISWRGS
+515 

>member
-1 MKHRTWKRIAALA
+1 MKNGFLKRTAALVLA
-14 MALSLALACAAC
+14 LSMALGCAAC
-26 SGGAGGS
+26 SNGAGGS
-33 ASGSVSASGSAPAES
+33 ASGNVSASGSAPAES
-48 AGQAEGQIVLTDQA
+48 ASQAEDQIVLTDQA

-137 LVIMP
+137 ELVIMP
-142 QALADYADTL
+142 QALVDYADTL

-194 EEQLDRMAELTQD
+194 QEQLDRMAELTQD

-213 YMGSKPAFLATA
+213 YMGSNSTFLATA
-225 RLHVPSTLIRQ
+225 PASMYQSTLIRQ

-247 GSYWTEVSY
+247 GDYWTDVSY

-275 TVQDVLED
+275 TVQDVVED

-311 PSGILGTMWMTSI
+311 PSGILGTMWMTSV

-330 PFEELADAQ
+330 PFEEFTADAQ
-339 DFYQTFYGFYFSGCL
+339 DFYQTFYGFSVD
-354 AHHQVRSCL
+354 A
-363 CEKGESAMK
+363 
-372 KHGRDWAAAAACLL
+372 
-386 LVGGLGPSP
+386 
-395 SLWAAFPSL
+395 SLI
-404 CLRSV
+404 
-409 PSSPGEWRGP
+409 
-419 WRPRCSGSF
+419 
-428 GSPGC
+428 
-433 AWGCWRAGLWG
+433 
-444 WRGACTRRCSATRWP
+444 TK
-459 PRPDRGGLGGLPGGG
+459 
-474 LRHRAGGRDPAG
+474 
-486 DHGGLLSHGD
+486 
-496 GRPGPGAPSGGGGP
+496 
-510 AGAPA
+510 
-515 AISWRGS
+515 